1 MWVVVVRLWGDD
13 IVGIIT
19 CPVGT
24 ASTSRR
30 VIILCSLCAF
40 QSSLIQCY
48 AAFHPFGA
56 KSRDNKQKEGYS
68 HYSYHHEDMMG
79 AGEVFISSVCGSVQ
93 PPG

>member
-1 MWVVVVRLWGDD
+1 MLAM
-13 IVGIIT
+13 
-19 CPVGT
+19 CS
-24 ASTSRR
+24 ALLNARR
-30 VIILCSLCAF
+30 NF
-40 QSSLIQCY
+40 IQW
-48 AAFHPFGA
+48 GA